1 MGHLRTIVEANWEED
16 GESRQDRYFLLH
28 WGLKFDMVPDSY
40 ENLVPVHY
48 TVGICQ
54 NIKSG
59 AIEMFLPDQLKV
71 VGQDGEK
78 IDKIKKADNQICS

>member
-1 MGHLRTIVEANWEED
+1 MGHLKTIVEGSWDGED
-16 GESRQDRYFLLH
+16 GPMTDKYFLLH
-28 WGLKFDMVPDSY
+28 WGLRYELIPDAFG
-40 ENLVPVHY
+40 NLQPVHY

-71 VGQDGEK
+71 LGQTVKEE
-78 IDKIKKADNQICS
+78 